1 MSHQRNLGY
10 ISTGHALPEQVL
22 TNNDI
27 AKLVDTTDE
36 WVVERTGIRERRK
49 LSDGEQVSDIATRA
63 AQDALARAG
72 LTPNDIGLVL
82 VATFSPE
89 KLCPP
94 TAAIVA
100 DKLGITNRTPFMDVN
115 TACSGFLYGV
125 RIATALLQQ
134 MPGTKYALVIGAEA
148 CTRFTNYHDRSTCI
162 LWGDGAGAAIIGDVE
177 PPRGILS
184 QTLGADASGQSL
196 IRIDGGGSLLPGSR
210 RTPENT
216 SDYCIRF
223 KGAEVYKFAVRI
235 FSEAMDEALAEAGIK
250 PADIDLF
257 VPHQANIRI
266 IEGAARRYGLTE
278 DRVFVNVDRV
288 GNTSAAS
295 IPIAFSEAAASGRL
309 KPGMVVGAVA
319 FGAGLTW
326 GASVIRW

>member
-1 MSHQRNLGY
+1 MSQHRNLGY
-10 ISTGHALPEQVL
+10 ISIGHALPEQVV
-22 TNNDI
+22 TNHDI
-27 AKLVDTTDE
+27 AKLVDTNDE
-36 WVVERTGIRERRK
+36 WIVERTGIRERRK
-49 LSDGEQVSDIATRA
+49 LADGEQLSDIATRS
-63 AQDALARAG
+63 AQQALERAG
-72 LTPNDIGLVL
+72 LTPNDIGLTL

-94 TAAIVA
+94 TSAIVA
-100 DKLGITNRTPFMDVN
+100 EKLGITNRTPMMDVN
-115 TACSGFLYGV
+115 AACSGFIYGV
-125 RIATALLQQ
+125 KTATALLQQ
-134 MPGTKYALVIGAEA
+134 MPKTKYALVIGAEA
-148 CTRFTNYHDRSTCI
+148 CTRFTNYRDRSTCI
-162 LWGDGAGAAIIGDVE
+162 LWGDGAGAAVIGDVE
-177 PPRGILS
+177 APRGILS
-184 QTLGADASGQSL
+184 QTLGGDGSGQAL
-196 IRIDGGGSLLPGSR
+196 ISIDGGGSLLPGTL

-216 SDYCIRF
+216 DDYCIKFR
-223 KGAEVYKFAVRI
+223 GAEVYKFAVRI

-266 IEGAARRYGLTE
+266 IQGAARRYGLTE
-278 DRVFVNVDRV
+278 DRVFVNVDRM

-295 IPIAFSEAAASGRL
+295 IPIALSEATASGRL